1 VFDIGIVIGYID
13 LNMLIIFHQHG
24 RPGQQDILP
33 YPDLLAFIIED
44 SEAILELANLTG
56 PDLHL

>member
-1 VFDIGIVIGYID
+1 
-13 LNMLIIFHQHG
+13 MLIIFHQHG